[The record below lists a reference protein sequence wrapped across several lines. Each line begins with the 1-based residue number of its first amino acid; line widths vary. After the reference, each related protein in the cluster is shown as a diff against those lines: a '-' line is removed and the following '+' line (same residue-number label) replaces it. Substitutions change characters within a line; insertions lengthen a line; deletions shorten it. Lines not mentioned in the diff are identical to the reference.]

1 MRWEPQYLLQPLGG
15 RGEVGGARRPWIK
28 SDGGDGGGRGEGAMR
43 EGLHCPSACP
53 SWVQAKQTRTWEV
66 PCSLFLQQGHGKGE
80 DAEGRRRVV

>member
-1 MRWEPQYLLQPLGG
+1 
-15 RGEVGGARRPWIK
+15 
-28 SDGGDGGGRGEGAMR
+28 MR